1 MTWFIAAWLKSDEP
15 LAETGTCSRI
25 GAGAVMKTGC
35 PASAKLA
42 AARKHPATNR
52 IFTPKSSFMQ
62 AFLQIGILRR
72 FRNLQCGREL
82 AENEGRKAEKE
93 KKADHIRNCRQHDR
107 GGQSR
112 VDTQRLESERNQNTG
127 YPCGDH
133 V

>member
-15 LAETGTCSRI
+15 LAETGTCSSM

-52 IFTPKSSFMQ
+52 FFTRKSSFMP
-62 AFLQIGILRR
+62 AFLQIGMSRP

-82 AENEGRKAEKE
+82 AENEGRKTEKE
-93 KKADHIRNCRQHDR
+93 KKANHIRNCRQHDR
-107 GGQSR
+107 GGQRR
-112 VDTQRLESERNQNTG
+112 VDTQRLQSERNQNTG
-127 YPCGDH
+127 YPRSDH